1 MAVAVAC
8 PCGNEYE
15 LKDEFEGKLVKC
27 PKCNAVGRA
36 MEVSPKSKPQVEAL
50 FERDLFLLRQKALA
64 INEFYTVA
72 DQMGEPLFYVER
84 PRHFVQ
90 NLFAALVGFGLG
102 AATFWFCELG
112 SISYRGTPAGDA
124 FIIAAPILFL
134 IAWIGGT
141 TALSK
146 KRHIT
151 FYRDAGK
158 SSKAMHVTQDTKLQ
172 IPTATYTLYN
182 QRGMVLARFRKN
194 YLFNLIRKRW
204 VVEGP
209 AGKLIITAKEDSII
223 LSLLRRWLGPLF
235 GFLRTNFIFIAPNG
249 QVIGEF
255 KRNFTILDRY
265 VLDLQAD
272 PKCKLDRRIGLAL
285 GVLLDTGER
294 R

>member
-1 MAVAVAC
+1 MPVAVAC

-27 PKCNAVGRA
+27 PNCNAVARA
-36 MEVSPKSKPQVEAL
+36 REASPKSKPQVEAL

-84 PRHFVQ
+84 PRHLIQ
-90 NLFAALVGFGLG
+90 NLFAAIVGFGAGAMVFWMFELATMYLRDTALG
-102 AATFWFCELG
+102 MVAIL
-112 SISYRGTPAGDA
+112 
-124 FIIAAPILFL
+124 AAPIAFL
-134 IAWIGGT
+134 VTWIGVT
-141 TALSK
+141 TLLSK

-151 FYRDAGK
+151 FYRDAEK
-158 SSKAMHVTQDTKLQ
+158 TSRAMHVTQDTKLQ
-172 IPTATYTLYN
+172 LLSATYTLHN
-182 QRGMVLARFRKN
+182 HSGVVLARYRKN
-194 YLFNLIRKRW
+194 YLYNLIRKRW

-235 GFLRTNFIFIAPNG
+235 GFLRTNFVFVAPG
-249 QVIGEF
+249 GAVIGEF

-272 PKCKLDRRIGLAL
+272 AKCKLDRRIGLAL